1 MFARFQ
7 VSLVIYDFI
16 AERRGR
22 GLIQG
27 LEIQGRPVNEIVLK
41 SLEEG
46 LLVITAGSNVLRLVP
61 PLVITEAHVDE
72 MLEKLEKAFA

>member
-1 MFARFQ
+1 M
-7 VSLVIYDFI
+7 
-16 AERRGR
+16 
-22 GLIQG
+22 
-27 LEIQGRPVNEIVLK
+27 NELVLK

-72 MLEKLEKAFA
+72 MLEKLETAFA